1 LTSTTARCPSGKWA
15 NSYCGDRTFSSGTGA
30 FPRPLEDGAAA
41 SEKEL
46 IAFTRERLA
55 HFKCPTRVEFVAE
68 LPRNA
73 TGKILKT
80 TLRTLFGGQESA
92 VLR

>member
-1 LTSTTARCPSGKWA
+1 MLRRLSGVYAGPSLSGARLRVFWVVPPSGARNSAIITST
-15 NSYCGDRTFSSGTGA
+15 
-30 FPRPLEDGAAA
+30 E
-41 SEKEL
+41 EL
-46 IAFTRERLA
+46 IAFARERLA

-92 VLR
+92 VHR